1 MEIEVTKVDYFYKK
15 FHFSGLNNFES
26 LSPKKSHQR
35 VSYKLYKEILL
46 KFFTIYFYDVYFL
59 KRSMYF
65 FFGGDLM
72 LNKCGN
78 WIRENKKE
86 GLKKANSSVG
96 LFWFNRPCKRF
107 EYAFK
112 LKKQTGS
119 SNRLPVIEN
128 EWKESNDI
136 GLLKTLTVLKKELTI
151 SKFFK

>member
-1 MEIEVTKVDYFYKK
+1 MEIEVIKVDYFYNK
-15 FHFSGLNNFES
+15 FNYSGLNNFES
-26 LSPKKSHQR
+26 LSPKKAHQR

-59 KRSMYF
+59 KRSLYF
-65 FFGGDLM
+65 FFGGSLKI
-72 LNKCGN
+72 NKCGN

-86 GLKKANSSVG
+86 GLKKANWSIG
-96 LFWFNRPCKRF
+96 LFWYNRPCRRF

-119 SNRLPVIEN
+119 SNRLPIIEN
-128 EWKESNDI
+128 EWKKSNDI
-136 GLLKTLTVLKKELTI
+136 GLLKTLCELKKEFSI